1 VARARIA
8 RPATPSP
15 PAEARSGVL
24 RRGEFLAQLARSLRA
39 AGPWRVL
46 LAVRLDQV
54 RELGDGLG
62 QAAAFELEQAVAA
75 RLASELAPG
84 DAQTLWMAF
93 GFGVLVERASREAI
107 EDLARRLC
115 RVVAAAPFELRGATH
130 ALTVSVGVA
139 LPPAGDDAGA
149 ADRWFASA
157 HAAQAIAHRLGGDRF
172 DGVLSRDHG
181 GMPPERVLIIREW
194 VKEAASGEN
203 VQVEFQPAVPL
214 RPGRPGLY
222 CAQARLRDYRA
233 PLAGVPRHEYL
244 ALAREAGALRMIDR
258 MSLFAAFEAIEAE
271 RAQGRPTRVLAAVD
285 LASVDAAQLR
295 WLDAELRRRRA
306 YADGLVVEL
315 DAEVALGRP
324 ELARVLQALEEAG
337 VVVAIADAAG
347 DMKRIAQLQRYPAS
361 LLRLPMAAVD
371 SVPPA
376 RFLELLAPWRASGR
390 ELLVDQVVDVARMR
404 GLWDLAVDYAQGE
417 ALAAS
422 SPRLDYEFSAGA
434 P

>member
-1 VARARIA
+1 
-8 RPATPSP
+8 
-15 PAEARSGVL
+15 
-24 RRGEFLAQLARSLRA
+24 
-39 AGPWRVL
+39 
-46 LAVRLDQV
+46 
-54 RELGDGLG
+54 
-62 QAAAFELEQAVAA
+62 
-75 RLASELAPG
+75 
-84 DAQTLWMAF
+84 MAF
-93 GFGVLVERASREAI
+93 GFRQQDERPSPPELEAHAQRQCHPI
-107 EDLARRLC
+107 
-115 RVVAAAPFELRGATH
+115 AAAPFELRGATH
-130 ALTVSVGVA
+130 ALTASVGVA
-139 LPPAGDDAGA
+139 LPPGGEDAAA

-157 HAAQAIAHRLGGDRF
+157 HAAQAIAHWLGGNRF

-194 VKEAASGEN
+194 VKEAASGDN

-244 ALAREAGALRMIDR
+244 VLAREAGALRMIDR

-271 RAQGRPTRVLAAVD
+271 RAQGRSTRVLAAVD

-295 WLDAELRRRRA
+295 WLDAELRRRRD

-361 LLRLPMAAVD
+361 LLRLPMAAVE
-371 SVPPA
+371 SVAPQ
-376 RFLELLAPWRASGR
+376 RFLELMAPWRESGR
-390 ELLVDQVVDVARMR
+390 ELLVDQVLDVGRIR
-404 GLWDLAVDYAQGE
+404 SLWDLAVDYAQGD

-422 SPRLDYEFSAGA
+422 SPRLDYDFGTNGS
-434 P
+434 